1 MVFSGQ
7 PLPVASNAIVVAAVA
22 GSGGVGAAVD
32 LRTRRVPNWLT
43 LTITGVGINLAAAH
57 LTTVSVAGAL
67 GGFAVGLL
75 MMLPGHI
82 VGATGAGDVKL
93 FAAIGTLLGPTRI
106 GMAFVYTAILGG
118 APALLVA
125 MYRGRLQA
133 TLQDTATL
141 VMTGGANV
149 AQIERPTTDNRFA
162 YAPAIA
168 IGTIVA
174 ALGF

>member
-1 MVFSGQ
+1 MSSDALV
-7 PLPVASNAIVVAAVA
+7 LAAVA
-22 GSGGVGAAVD
+22 GSGGASAVVD
-32 LRTRRVPNWLT
+32 LRTGRVPNWLT
-43 LTITGVGINLAAAH
+43 LTITSVGVSLAAAH

-75 MMLPGHI
+75 LMLPGHI

-93 FAAIGTLLGPTRI
+93 FAAVGTLLGPTQI
-106 GMAFVYTAILGG
+106 GVAFVYTAILGG
-118 APALLVA
+118 ALAVLVA

-133 TLQDTATL
+133 TLQETATL
-141 VMTGGANV
+141 VVTGGANV
-149 AQIERPTTDNRFA
+149 ARIERPTTDNRFA

-168 IGTIVA
+168 VGTIVA

>member
-1 MVFSGQ
+1 MS
-7 PLPVASNAIVVAAVA
+7 SDAIVLVAVA
-22 GSGGVGAAVD
+22 GSGGASAAVD

-43 LTITGVGINLAAAH
+43 LGITVLGIALAAAH
-57 LTTVSVAGAL
+57 LTPTSMAAAL

-75 MMLPGHI
+75 LMLPGHL

-93 FAAIGTLLGPTRI
+93 FAAVGTLLGPARI

-118 APALLVA
+118 ILAVA
-125 MYRGRLQA
+125 VAIHRGRLQR
-133 TLQDTATL
+133 TLEDTATL

-149 AQIERPTTDNRFA
+149 GTIERPSANNRFA

-168 IGTIVA
+168 LGAFAA
-174 ALGF
+174 ALGLGF